1 MPSECGVRTVCCI
14 HGYHAAVGE
23 LLACKREWK
32 NTVDMNCGSKLLLDT
47 EQKAVMCL
55 LWVTCRYRKRGR
67 LTWNN

>member
-1 MPSECGVRTVCCI
+1 MPSECGERTVCCI

-55 LWVTCRYRKRGR
+55 L
-67 LTWNN
+67 